1 MQYIRE
7 YKDEFI
13 VPVFTYE
20 SGYWEKIM
28 KPRLQQQGWYIVEV
42 DCVGVEDIV
51 DFGRRLLRA
60 LNFSVGDNEYISPIW
75 YENLVG
81 EISGVSMRQG
91 FLSTIK
97 TLETFYLCIMMQI
110 QSLQQYMRSSFLKT

>member
-1 MQYIRE
+1 MKYKCE

-13 VPVFTYE
+13 VPVFTQE

-28 KPRLQQQGWYIVEV
+28 KPRLQQQRWYIAEV

-110 QSLQQYMRSSFLKT
+110 QSLQQYMRSSFLKI

>member
-1 MQYIRE
+1 MGYKCG

-28 KPRLQQQGWYIVEV
+28 KTRLQQQGWYIAEK
-42 DCVGVEDIV
+42 DCAGVEDIV
-51 DFGRRLLRA
+51 DFGRRLVRA
-60 LNFSVGDNEYISPIW
+60 HNFSVGDNEYNSPIW
-75 YENLVG
+75 IKNIDG

-91 FLSTIK
+91 FFI
-97 TLETFYLCIMMQI
+97 
-110 QSLQQYMRSSFLKT
+110 

>member
-1 MQYIRE
+1 MVYEKE

-13 VPVFTYE
+13 VPVFTQE

-28 KPRLQQQGWYIVEV
+28 KPRLQQQGWYIAEV

-110 QSLQQYMRSSFLKT
+110 QSLQQYMRSSFLKI

>member
-1 MQYIRE
+1 MRYVCE

-13 VPVFTYE
+13 VPVFTQE
-20 SGYWEKIM
+20 SGYWEQVM
-28 KPRLQQQGWYIVEV
+28 KPRLQQQGWYIAEV
-42 DCVGVEDIV
+42 DCAGVEDIV

-91 FLSTIK
+91 FFIYAS
-97 TLETFYLCIMMQI
+97 
-110 QSLQQYMRSSFLKT
+110 